1 MYHARMAK
9 LDSGSGSL
17 ASSGAVSGLGRVSRG
32 VAGVAGGG
40 KGYIPAGKSPVRV
53 QQNPKTPQQAS
64 SDAAYRDGYKAG
76 DKNAFSS
83 EKPSGRLAN
92 DPQYRRQ
99 YAQGHRAAV
108 TERYDTN
115 RSSLKKTMRDW
126 ALSRKNSM

>member
-1 MYHARMAK
+1 MATTSRTFATEG
-9 LDSGSGSL
+9 LPSSS
-17 ASSGAVSGLGRVSRG
+17 ASSSCACSALIPEPC
-32 VAGVAGGG
+32 AGVAGGG

-115 RSSLKKTMRDW
+115 RSSLKKTMSDW

>member
-1 MYHARMAK
+1 MYHAGMSK
-9 LDSGSGSL
+9 LDSGSSSL
-17 ASSGAVSGLGRVSRG
+17 GSSGAVGRGSSRG
-32 VAGVAGGG
+32 SSGGYGGGG
-40 KGYIPAGKSPVRV
+40 KGYIPAGKLRISL
-53 QQNPKTPQQAS
+53 QQNPKTPQQAA

-76 DKNAFSS
+76 DKNIFSS

-99 YAQGHRAAV
+99 YAQGHRAAI

-115 RSSLKKTMRDW
+115 RSSLKKTMSDW

>member
-1 MYHARMAK
+1 MYHARMSK
-9 LDSGSGSL
+9 LDSGSSSL
-17 ASSGAVSGLGRVSRG
+17 SSSGAVGRGISRG
-32 VAGVAGGG
+32 VSGVAGGG
-40 KGYIPAGKSPVRV
+40 KGYIPAGKYPVRV

-76 DKNAFSS
+76 DKNIFSS

-92 DPQYRRQ
+92 DANYRRQ

-115 RSSLKKTMRDW
+115 RSSLKKTMSDW